1 MGRRLSDASLRYN
14 IAPMRAALLFPFL
27 ILLVG
32 EGISAAQS
40 RPRPLMKDFI
50 GLNVHTV
57 KFKPELYAPV
67 TRILRNY
74 HPIKWD
80 FGEDTS
86 AATTFPFAANRV
98 NWAQLYGSWKKAGY
112 RTHASLMFDD
122 IAPGAW
128 KSVEHDANAYGLAFA
143 QAFGSSAKEP
153 LIEAVE
159 IGNEPGKYDDAT
171 YRKLFEAM
179 ARGIRAGDPALR
191 IATCAANLG
200 PSGRYSKSV
209 DCIAGLDAL
218 WDILNIH
225 CYAEVEPWPTWR
237 RSYPEDP
244 ATKFVENIGHVLKW
258 RDEHAPKKE
267 VWVTEFGFDAST
279 KPPPA
284 TGDFA
289 KWQGSTEEQQALWSV
304 RSFLLLA
311 RLGVD
316 RAHLYFFNDSDEP
329 HVHGSSGITR
339 NFEPKP
345 AFHALA
351 WLQRSLGEYRFSRVE
366 REDAGECYAYEFT
379 HGTEAAKRAWVVW
392 RPAGEP
398 HVVRLFNDPLR
409 FVRAERMPLVAGA
422 ADAVPVRQEI
432 EGYLAAKVAERPV
445 IIWLE
450 KP

>member
-1 MGRRLSDASLRYN
+1 
-14 IAPMRAALLFPFL
+14 
-27 ILLVG
+27 
-32 EGISAAQS
+32 
-40 RPRPLMKDFI
+40 MKDFI

-57 KFKPELYAPV
+57 QFKPELYAPV
-67 TRILRNY
+67 ARVLRNY
-74 HPIKWD
+74 HPMKWD

-86 AATTFPFAANRV
+86 AATSFPFAANRV
-98 NWAQLYGSWKKAGY
+98 DWSQLYGSWKRAGY
-112 RTHASLMFDD
+112 RTHASLQFDD

-128 KSVEHDANAYGLAFA
+128 KNIGGDAHAYGLAFA
-143 QAFGSSAKEP
+143 KAFGPSAKEP
-153 LIEAVE
+153 LLDAVE

-171 YRKLFEAM
+171 YRRLFEAM
-179 ARGIRAGDPALR
+179 SRGVREGDRALK

-209 DCIAGLDAL
+209 DCLSGLDDR

-244 ATKFVENIGHVLKW
+244 ATKFVENVSHVLKW

-267 VWVTEFGFDAST
+267 LWVTEFGFDAST
-279 KPPPA
+279 KPPPS

-289 KWQGSTEEQQALWSV
+289 KWQSGTEEQQAMWSV

-339 NFEPKP
+339 NFSPKP

-351 WLQRSLGEYRFSRVE
+351 WLQRSLGEYRFSRME
-366 REDAGECYAYEFT
+366 REDPDECYAYEFT
-379 HGTEAAKRAWVVW
+379 HGAEPRKRVWVVW
-392 RPAGEP
+392 KPASDP
-398 HVVRLFNDPLR
+398 RRVRLFNDPLR
-409 FVRAERMPLVAGA
+409 VIRAERMPLIAGDAEKVA
-422 ADAVPVRQEI
+422 VVQEI
-432 EGYLAAKVAERPV
+432 EGYLAVDAGDRPV
-445 IIWLE
+445 MIWLE
-450 KP
+450 RP

>member
-1 MGRRLSDASLRYN
+1 MR
-14 IAPMRAALLFPFL
+14 IAFLLPL
-27 ILLVG
+27 LLVMARG
-32 EGISAAQS
+32 GTCAEGG

-57 KFKPELYAPV
+57 QFKPELYAPV
-67 TRILRNY
+67 ARVLRNY
-74 HPIKWD
+74 HPMKWD
-80 FGEDTS
+80 FGDDTS
-86 AATTFPFAANRV
+86 AATTFPMAANRV
-98 NWAQLYGSWKKAGY
+98 NWGQMYGSWKKAGY

-122 IAPGAW
+122 LAPGAW
-128 KSVEHDANAYGLAFA
+128 KNIEHDANAYGLAFA
-143 QAFGSSAKEP
+143 KAFGPSAKEP
-153 LIEAVE
+153 LLDAVE

-171 YRKLFEAM
+171 YRRLFEAM

-209 DCIAGLDAL
+209 DCLAGLDGL

-225 CYAEVEPWPTWR
+225 CYAEAEPWPTWR

-244 ATKFVENIGHVLKW
+244 ATKFVENVGHVLKW
-258 RDEHAPKKE
+258 RDEHAPTKE
-267 VWVTEFGFDAST
+267 LWVTEFGFDAST

-289 KWQGSTEEQQALWSV
+289 KWQGSTEAQQAMWSV

-329 HVHGSSGITR
+329 HVHGSSGLTR
-339 NFEPKP
+339 NFQPKP

-351 WLQRSLGEYRFSRVE
+351 WLQRSLGEYRFARVD
-366 REDAGECYAYEFT
+366 REEGDCHAYEFV
-379 HGTEAAKRAWVVW
+379 HGSQPAKRAWVVW
-392 RPAGEP
+392 RPAGES
-398 HVVRLFNDPLR
+398 HVVRLFNDPLHV
-409 FVRAERMPLVAGA
+409 VRAERMPLVAGEA
-422 ADAVPVRQEI
+422 EAVAVRQEI
-432 EGYLAAKVAERPV
+432 EGYMAVEAAERPV

>member
-1 MGRRLSDASLRYN
+1 MGHRLSGGALRFS
-14 IAPMRAALLFPFL
+14 IVIMRAGLLLPFL
-27 ILLVG
+27 LLTAG
-32 EGISAAQS
+32 GGLCAEAE

-50 GLNVHTV
+50 GINVHTV
-57 KFKPELYAPV
+57 QFKPELYAPV
-67 TRILRNY
+67 TRVLRNY

-86 AATTFPFAANRV
+86 AAMTFPFAANRV
-98 NWAQLYGSWKKAGY
+98 NWAQLYGNWKKAGY

-128 KSVEHDANAYGLAFA
+128 KNIERDAKAYGLAVA
-143 QAFGSSAKEP
+143 KAFGPSATEP
-153 LIEAVE
+153 LLEAVE

-179 ARGIRAGDPALR
+179 ARGLRAGDPALR

-209 DCIAGLDAL
+209 DCLSGLDGL

-225 CYAEVEPWPTWR
+225 CYAEAEPWPTWR

-258 RDEHAPKKE
+258 RGEHAPKKE
-267 VWVTEFGFDAST
+267 LWVTEFGYDAST

-289 KWQGSTEEQQALWSV
+289 KWQGSTEQQQAMWSV

-339 NFEPKP
+339 NFAPKP

-351 WLQRSLGEYRFSRVE
+351 WLQRSLGEYRFARVE
-366 REDAGECYAYEFT
+366 REEGECYAYEFV
-379 HGTEAAKRAWVVW
+379 HGSQPAKRAWVVW
-392 RPAGEP
+392 RPAGEAG
-398 HVVRLFNDPLR
+398 VVRLFNDPLR
-409 FVRAERMPLVAGA
+409 VVRAERMPLVAG
-422 ADAVPVRQEI
+422 DAEAVAVRQEI
-432 EGYLAAKVAERPV
+432 EGYIALEAAERPV

>member
-1 MGRRLSDASLRYN
+1 
-14 IAPMRAALLFPFL
+14 MRAA
-27 ILLVG
+27 ILLPLLLVLACRG
-32 EGISAAQS
+32 ICAEEGRA
-40 RPRPLMKDFI
+40 RPLMKDFI

-57 KFKPELYAPV
+57 QFKPGLYAPV
-67 TRILRNY
+67 ARVLRNY
-74 HPIKWD
+74 HPMRWD
-80 FGEDTS
+80 FGGDTS
-86 AATTFPFAANRV
+86 AATTFPMAANRV

-128 KSVEHDANAYGLAFA
+128 KDLARDAEAYGRAFA
-143 QAFGSSAKEP
+143 KAFGPSAKEP
-153 LIEAVE
+153 LLEAVE

-171 YRKLFEAM
+171 YRRLFEAM

-209 DCIAGLDAL
+209 DLLTGLDGL

-225 CYAEVEPWPTWR
+225 CYAEAEPWPTWR

-244 ATKFVENIGHVLKW
+244 ATKFVENVSHVLKW
-258 RDEHAPKKE
+258 REEHAPAKE
-267 VWVTEFGFDAST
+267 LWVTEFGFDAST
-279 KPPPA
+279 KPPPP

-289 KWQGSTEEQQALWSV
+289 KWQGSTEEQQAMWSV

-329 HVHGSSGITR
+329 HVHASSGITR
-339 NFEPKP
+339 NFQPKP

-351 WLQRSLGEYRFSRVE
+351 WLQRSLGEYRFARAD
-366 REDAGECYAYEFT
+366 REEGDCHAYEFV
-379 HGTEAAKRAWVVW
+379 HGAQPAKRAWVVW

-398 HVVRLFNDPLR
+398 RVVRLFNDPLR
-409 FVRAERMPLVAGA
+409 VVRAERMPLVAGD
-422 ADAVPVRQEI
+422 ADKVDVRQEI
-432 EGYLAAKVAERPV
+432 EGYMAVEAAERPV

>member
-1 MGRRLSDASLRYN
+1 
-14 IAPMRAALLFPFL
+14 MRATFFLPCLLFL
-27 ILLVG
+27 SG
-32 EGISAAQS
+32 WGIGAEEAKL
-40 RPRPLMKDFI
+40 RPLMKDFI

-57 KFKPELYAPV
+57 NFKPTLYAPI
-67 TRILRNY
+67 TRVLRNY
-74 HPIKWD
+74 HPMQWD
-80 FGEDTS
+80 FGDDTS
-86 AATTFPFAANRV
+86 AATSFPFAKNRV
-98 NWAQLYGSWKKAGY
+98 NWAQLYGSWRQVGY
-112 RTHASLMFDD
+112 RTHVSLMFDN

-128 KSVEHDANAYGLAFA
+128 KNVERDAKAYGLAFA
-143 QAFGSSAKEP
+143 KAFGPSAKDA
-153 LIEAVE
+153 LIEAAE

-179 ARGIRAGDPALR
+179 ARGFRAGDPKLR

-209 DCIAGLDAL
+209 DVLAGLDAL

-225 CYAEVEPWPTWR
+225 CYAEAEPWPTWR

-244 ATKFVENIGHVLKW
+244 ATKFVENVGHVLKW
-258 RDEHAPKKE
+258 RAEHAPAKE
-267 VWVTEFGFDAST
+267 VWVTEFGYDAST

-289 KWQGSTEEQQALWSV
+289 KWQGSTEQQQAMWSV

-311 RLGVD
+311 GLGVD

-345 AFHALA
+345 AFHALG
-351 WLQRSLGEYRFSRVE
+351 WLQRSLGEYRFARVD
-366 REDAGECYAYEFT
+366 RDDADECYAYEFT
-379 HGTEAAKRAWVVW
+379 HGANPSKRAWAVW
-392 RPAGEP
+392 RPTGGP
-398 HVVRLFNDPLR
+398 RVVRLFNDPLR
-409 FVRAERMPLVAGA
+409 VVRAERMPLVAGEA
-422 ADAVPVRQEI
+422 EAVEVRQEI
-432 EGYLAAKVAERPV
+432 EGYMAVEASERPV
-445 IIWLE
+445 IIWLM

>member
-1 MGRRLSDASLRYN
+1 
-14 IAPMRAALLFPFL
+14 MRSAFFL
-27 ILLVG
+27 PILLLLAG
-32 EGISAAQS
+32 EGICAEDA

-57 KFKPELYAPV
+57 QFKPELYAPV
-67 TRILRNY
+67 ARVLRNY

-80 FGEDTS
+80 FGDDTS
-86 AATTFPFAANRV
+86 AATTFPLAANRV
-98 NWAQLYGSWKKAGY
+98 NWAQLYGSWKKSRY

-122 IAPGAW
+122 IAPGSW
-128 KSVEHDANAYGLAFA
+128 KNMERDANAYGLAFSK
-143 QAFGSSAKEP
+143 AFGPSAKEP
-153 LIEAVE
+153 LIDAVE

-179 ARGIRAGDPALR
+179 ARGLRAGDPKLR

-209 DCIAGLDAL
+209 DCLAGLDSL
-218 WDILNIH
+218 WDIVNIH
-225 CYAEVEPWPTWR
+225 CYAEAEPWPTWR

-258 RDEHAPKKE
+258 RGEHAPKKE
-267 VWVTEFGFDAST
+267 LWVTEFGYDAST

-289 KWQGSTEEQQALWSV
+289 KWQGSTEQQQAMWSV

-316 RAHLYFFNDSDEP
+316 RAHLYFFNDGDEP

-345 AFHALA
+345 AFYALA
-351 WLQRSLGEYRFSRVE
+351 WLQRSLGEYRFTRTD
-366 REDAGECYAYEFT
+366 REDADECYAYEFT
-379 HGTEAAKRAWVVW
+379 HGAEPAKRAWAVW
-392 RPAGEP
+392 RPAAAP
-398 HVVRLFNDPLR
+398 RVVRLFNDSLR
-409 FVRAERMPLVAGA
+409 VVRAERMPLVAG
-422 ADAVPVRQEI
+422 DAEKVEVRQEI
-432 EGYLAAKVAERPV
+432 EGYMAVEVSERPV

>member
-1 MGRRLSDASLRYN
+1 MRVPFVLLPLVLAYALIRAEEGRA
-14 IAPMRAALLFPFL
+14 
-27 ILLVG
+27 
-32 EGISAAQS
+32 
-40 RPRPLMKDFI
+40 RPLMKDFV

-57 KFKPELYAPV
+57 QFKPELYAPV
-67 TRILRNY
+67 ARVLRNY
-74 HPIKWD
+74 HPMKWD
-80 FGEDTS
+80 FGSDTS

-98 NWAQLYGSWKKAGY
+98 DWGRMYGSWKSAGY
-112 RTHASLMFDD
+112 RTHASLLFDD

-128 KSVEHDANAYGLAFA
+128 KDIARDAKAYGIAFA
-143 QAFGSSAKEP
+143 KAFGPSAAVP

-171 YRKLFEAM
+171 YRALFEAM

-209 DCIAGLDAL
+209 DCLAGLDGL
-218 WDILNIH
+218 WDILNVH
-225 CYAEVEPWPTWR
+225 CYAEAEPWPTWR

-244 ATKFVENIGHVLKW
+244 ATKFVENIGHVVKW
-258 RDEHAPKKE
+258 RDGHAPNKE

-279 KPPPA
+279 KPPPP

-289 KWQGSTEEQQALWSV
+289 RWQGNTEEQQAMWSV

-339 NFEPKP
+339 NFQPKP

-351 WLQRSLGEYRFSRVE
+351 WLQRSLGEYRFARVE
-366 REDAGECYAYEFT
+366 REEGECYAYEFI
-379 HGTEAAKRAWVVW
+379 HGSLPAKRAWVVW
-392 RPAGEP
+392 RPAGEARM
-398 HVVRLFNDPLR
+398 VRLFNDPLR
-409 FVRAERMPLVAGA
+409 VIRGERMPLVAGEAEA
-422 ADAVPVRQEI
+422 AAVRQEI
-432 EGYLAAKVAERPV
+432 EGYVALEAAERPV
-445 IIWLE
+445 ILWLE